1 MEKKAEQKVS
11 SAEEQPLVVQE
22 KFIEP
27 EVKVLKNDVNGNFCC
42 PSFLS
47 CLSSSLCACTWF
59 GSCMVVNER
68 TEHVLL
74 NWGQYFAVLRE
85 PGLYCIN
92 PAGITTKV
100 ISTSRCALDLTQV
113 KVADQK
119 GNPLMVSGVVTY
131 QIVDSRKA
139 ALDVPDTKGYIST
152 QGLAVMKKICS
163 MYPYEAKKGEH
174 SLKSEASLLRKEMI
188 ALLQER
194 VAPAGVL
201 IINFELTDLSY
212 AAEIAQQMLIRQ
224 QAEAMIDAR
233 KIIVEGAVSIAHGA
247 IVGLE
252 ERGLKMTKEEE
263 GKMVSK
269 LLVVICGDSK
279 VTNNPAAHA
288 APTAPHPHPHNN
300 NNTFI
305 GSYD

>member
-1 MEKKAEQKVS
+1 LMSEKKEKVVVES
-11 SAEEQPLVVQE
+11 DPLLVVQE

-27 EVKVLKNDVNGNFCC
+27 EAKVLKNEVHKGFCC
-42 PSFLS
+42 PSLLS
-47 CLSSSLCACTWF
+47 CLSATLCPCAWF
-59 GSCMVVNER
+59 NSCVVVNER

-74 NWGQYFAVLRE
+74 NWGQLFAVLRE
-85 PGLYCIN
+85 PGLYIIN
-92 PAGITTKV
+92 PSGNTTR
-100 ISTSRCALDLTQV
+100 IIPTTRCAIDLTQV

-131 QIVDSRKA
+131 QIIDSRKA
-139 ALDVPDTKGYIST
+139 ALDVPDTKTYIST
-152 QGLAVMKKICS
+152 QGLTVMKKICS

-174 SLKSEASLLRKEMI
+174 SLKSEAGHLRKEMI
-188 ALLQER
+188 SLLQER
-194 VAPAGVL
+194 VNPAGVL

-212 AAEIAQQMLIRQ
+212 AAEIAQAMLIRQ

-263 GKMVSK
+263 GKMVSR

-279 VTNNPAAHA
+279 VTTNPAAQMA
-288 APTAPHPHPHNN
+288 SSPPHPQHQHHDIPAA
-300 NNTFI
+300 
-305 GSYD
+305 YV

>member
-1 MEKKAEQKVS
+1 MTTSTEKKEKTAVEHD
-11 SAEEQPLVVQE
+11 PLLIVQE

-27 EVKVLKNDVNGNFCC
+27 EAKVLKNEILGNFCC

-47 CLSSSLCACTWF
+47 CLSSCLCACTWC
-59 GSCMVVNER
+59 GACTVVNER

-74 NWGQYFAVLRE
+74 NWGQFFAVIRE

-92 PAGITTKV
+92 PSGITTKV
-100 ISTSRCALDLTQV
+100 ISTTRCALDLTQV

-119 GNPLMVSGVVTY
+119 GNPMMVSGVVTY
-131 QIVDSRKA
+131 QIVDARKA

-163 MYPYEAKKGEH
+163 LYPYEAKKGEH
-174 SLKSEASLLRKEMI
+174 SLKSEAGHLRKEMI
-188 ALLQER
+188 SLLQER

-212 AAEIAQQMLIRQ
+212 AAEIAQAMLIRQ

-252 ERGLKMTKEEE
+252 ERGMKMTKEEE
-263 GKMVSK
+263 GRMVSR
-269 LLVVICGDSK
+269 LLTVICGDSK

-288 APTAPHPHPHNN
+288 PPPQQHPHHE
-300 NNTFI
+300 FA
-305 GSYD
+305 SYD